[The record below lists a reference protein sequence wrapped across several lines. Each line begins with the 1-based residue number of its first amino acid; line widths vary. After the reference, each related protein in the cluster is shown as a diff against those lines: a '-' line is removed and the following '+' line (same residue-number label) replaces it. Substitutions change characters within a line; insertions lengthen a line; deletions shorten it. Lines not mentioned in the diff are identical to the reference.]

1 MSGAVNAEFI
11 ERYQLELEKNPRSR
25 VFAPLAEA
33 YRKMGLLDE
42 ALRICRIGIQ
52 ANPEFAG
59 GRVAYSKVLIESKSF
74 AEALAQLEKAVQI
87 SPDNLLAHSLMGDT
101 LLELRRP
108 KEALKAFK
116 MVLFFN
122 PEDEKARQAVRKWEF
137 LTAEEFDDEA
147 FEMRPVFRANML
159 SATTEPPPPSVK
171 GDSVEP
177 NPTYRNREIER
188 AVSLA
193 DAYTVRNDLG
203 AAVEV
208 LENARRA
215 LGPAEELENRL
226 RLLSKRTQALIPD
239 SAPMVSSDASPS
251 AASDSVD
258 HQRQI
263 LEKFL
268 RRINE
273 RRLG

>member
-147 FEMRPVFRANML
+147 FEMRPVFRANMP
-159 SATTEPPPPSVK
+159 SATTEPPPPGVK

-226 RLLSKRTQALIPD
+226 RLLSKRTQALTPD
-239 SAPMVSSDASPS
+239 SAPIVSSDASPS
-251 AASDSVD
+251 AASDSGD